1 MSMVHPV
8 TSKHVP
14 ATSARRA
21 QREKTATHARAQ
33 TQTAEGKSRKAGPA
47 VPNAQEPYA
56 VAPERARQ
64 PSEAEQRRMI
74 EEAAYFL
81 AERRRFATGFEL
93 EDWVAAEQEISLM
106 LRGKAT

>member
-1 MSMVHPV
+1 MVHPV

-21 QREKTATHARAQ
+21 QREKTATHAMAE
-33 TQTAEGKSRKAGPA
+33 TQADAGASRKGRQTVA
-47 VPNAQEPYA
+47 NAREPFA

-64 PSEAEQRRMI
+64 PSDAEQRRMV

-81 AERRRFATGFEL
+81 AECRRFAAGFEL
-93 EDWVAAEQEISLM
+93 HDWVAAEQEIALT
-106 LRGKAT
+106 LRGKPT

>member
-1 MSMVHPV
+1 MVHPV

-21 QREKTATHARAQ
+21 QREKTTTHALAGMQADTGASR
-33 TQTAEGKSRKAGPA
+33 TARQA
-47 VPNAQEPYA
+47 VANAQEPFA

-64 PSEAEQRRMI
+64 PSDAEQRRMV

-81 AERRRFATGFEL
+81 AERRRFAAGFEL
-93 EDWVAAEQEISLM
+93 EDWIAAEQEISLM

>member
-1 MSMVHPV
+1 MVHPV
-8 TSKHVP
+8 TSKHIP

-21 QREKTATHARAQ
+21 QREKATTHARAE
-33 TQTAEGKSRKAGPA
+33 TQAAAGSTRKAAPPVPA
-47 VPNAQEPYA
+47 AQEPFA

-64 PSEAEQRRMI
+64 PSAVEQRRMV

-81 AERRRFATGFEL
+81 AERRRFAAGFEL
-93 EDWVAAEQEISLM
+93 DDWITAEQQISLL